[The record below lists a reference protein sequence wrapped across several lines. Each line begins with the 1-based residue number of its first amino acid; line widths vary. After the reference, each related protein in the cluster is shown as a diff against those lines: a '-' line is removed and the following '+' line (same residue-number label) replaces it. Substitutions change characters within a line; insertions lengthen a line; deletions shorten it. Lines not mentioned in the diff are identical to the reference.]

1 MPNPRQISRLGAG
14 LAMSIT
20 LSRKV
25 HQAEHRANPFL
36 NILNETAK
44 SEAQYPDLLQRA
56 GIIWRITNSILGAG
70 VTLLR
75 SIRYWP
81 NAVRFSAPT
90 RGAEVVIIS
99 HLTTTDHL
107 ANSDDFYMGK
117 LAASLKEAGYSTR
130 TILINHCRAT
140 DGDLKRSIRKNTVL
154 LPAFLHPLAEVGLM
168 FKMLLSAFSLPKF
181 ATSAQAQQFRRN
193 AQIAQLSSRA
203 IGDMR
208 IGSMISRIIS
218 AAPPKA
224 IFYTYEGHGWERI
237 MAANAHSLSAEM
249 KLLGYQHAVVFPG
262 EKSINYAHGGG
273 ADPDHIFTAGTATK
287 KILAKE
293 SEFPARHYSTLGSVK
308 AANASSNIS
317 PTNYGRKSACLIAP
331 EGTLSEVMIMAEMG
345 MAAAKSDPEQAF
357 ILRLHPVLNREFII
371 KKLAVLGAFPDNFTL
386 STASLEDDL
395 AASSWLCYR
404 GSTVAFQAIL
414 RGLRPIY
421 LDPDHQADANDPIP
435 TDISFRKFATL
446 PSDLM
451 RIITEDQQSGAPAL
465 PEFQDALAF
474 AQNYVTPFKPSV
486 LITYLKKIFP

>member
-1 MPNPRQISRLGAG
+1 MPNPHQIIRLGAY
-14 LAMSIT
+14 LTMSIT

-25 HQAEHRANPFL
+25 RQVEHRANPFL

-44 SEAQYPDLLQRA
+44 SKAQYPDLLKRA
-56 GIIWRITNSILGAG
+56 GTTWRVTNSVLGAG

-81 NAVRFSAPT
+81 NAVRFNAPIHP
-90 RGAEVVIIS
+90 AEIVIIS
-99 HLTTTDHL
+99 HLTTADHL
-107 ANSDDFYMGK
+107 ANNDDFYMGD
-117 LAASLKEAGYSTR
+117 LAASLEEAGHSTK
-130 TILINHCRAT
+130 TILINHCHAT
-140 DGDLKRSIRKNTVL
+140 DGDLKRSMRKNTIL
-154 LPAFLHPLAEVGLM
+154 LPAFLHPLAEVGLI

-181 ATSAQAQQFRRN
+181 ATSTQARQFRRN
-193 AQIAQLSSRA
+193 ARIAQLSSRA

-208 IGSMISRIIS
+208 IGSMLSYIIS

-237 MAANAHSLSAEM
+237 MAANAHSLSADI

-273 ADPDHIFTAGTATK
+273 ADPDHIFTAGTATQ
-287 KILAKE
+287 KILVGE
-293 SEFPARHYSTLGSVK
+293 SDFPASFYSTIGSVK
-308 AANASSNIS
+308 VVSTSRNIS
-317 PTNYGRKSACLIAP
+317 PASFAQKSPCLIAP
-331 EGTLSEVMIMAEMG
+331 EGTLSEVMIMAKMG
-345 MAAAKSDPEQAF
+345 IAAAKSAPEQKF
-357 ILRLHPVLNREFII
+357 ILRLHPVLNRKFTM
-371 KKLAVLGAFPDNFTL
+371 KKLASLGSVPDNFTL

-414 RGLRPIY
+414 AGLRPIY

-435 TDISFRKFATL
+435 KDISFRKFAAL

-451 RIITEDQQSGAPAL
+451 RVIIEDQQSDASAL

-474 AQNYVTPFKPSV
+474 AQNYVTPFKPLV
-486 LITYLKKIFP
+486 LITYLKKIFA